1 MPVTSVVATP
11 MLSAVWWLAGLLGL
25 GIGILG
31 TWLVSRAVEESRHP
45 VDTLASQVQVLPV
58 EPTLESTVDLMEVP
72 VAVVSAHDEVLHA
85 NDAAVTQGVVDGSRV
100 ADKEVIELVRA
111 SREKDEGVRRELDL
125 RQVLHGPLL
134 HWIVL
139 TGPIDGHGTMILVVT
154 DRAPLMRADE
164 ARRDFV
170 ANISHELKTPIGAVS
185 ILAEA
190 VEGAADDPDGVR
202 HFAGRMQAETARLSA
217 LVTQV
222 IDLSRLQ
229 SDEPL
234 LRAEAVRAVEV
245 IEDAVHRSDELA
257 ESREVAVVVRC
268 QEGLQVMG
276 DAAQL
281 TEAVANLVQ
290 NAIVYSAPRA
300 RVSVSARSNEG
311 LVEIAVSD
319 NGIGIADKDL
329 DRIFERFYR
338 VDYARSR
345 DNGGTGL
352 GLSLVKHIAR
362 VHGGSVDVWSKLG
375 QGSTFTLRLPGG
387 DAGAGDELPDATET
401 DSTHEDLNG

>member
-1 MPVTSVVATP
+1 
-11 MLSAVWWLAGLLGL
+11 MLYAVYWLAGLLGV
-25 GIGILG
+25 GIGILV
-31 TWLVSRAVEESRHP
+31 TWLVARAVEASRNP
-45 VDTLASQVQVLPV
+45 VDTLATPVQVVPV
-58 EPTLESTVDLMEVP
+58 EPMLASTVDLMDMP
-72 VAVVSAHDEVLHA
+72 VAVLSAHDEVLHT
-85 NDAAVTQGVVDGSRV
+85 NDAAVASGVVDGSRI
-100 ADKEVIELVRA
+100 ADRELIALVRT
-111 SREKDEGVRRELDL
+111 SREKNTGTRRELDL

-134 HWIVL
+134 HWTVR
-139 TGPIDGHGTMILVVT
+139 TGPIDEHGTMILVVT
-154 DRAPLMRADE
+154 DRAPLMRADQ

-202 HFAGRMQAETARLSA
+202 HFAGRLQYEAGRLSD

-234 LRAEAVRAVEV
+234 LRAEPVTVTEV
-245 IEDAVHRSDELA
+245 LDDAVHRADELA
-257 ESREVAVVVRC
+257 ARREVSIVVRC
-268 QEGLQVMG
+268 PDDLEVMG

-281 TEAVANLVQ
+281 TDAVANLVQ
-290 NAIVYSAPRA
+290 NAIVYSEPRA
-300 RVSVSARSNEG
+300 RVSVSASSRDG
-311 LVEIAVSD
+311 RIEIAVSD
-319 NGIGIADKDL
+319 NGIGIAEKDL
-329 DRIFERFYR
+329 ERVFERFYR

-362 VHGGSVDVWSKLG
+362 VHGGTVDVWSKLG

-387 DAGAGDELPDATET
+387 APRQAPDRPSPQTPNQPVRT
-401 DSTHEDLNG
+401 